1 MQIGLKTTFWYGKIE
16 TRKQRKGMNPVELL
30 KLLLTGS
37 VGAGLMVLIQKGI
50 ERHWQK
56 KDKQEEREEMTDAE
70 TRALMLALV
79 ENAKIMTI
87 DRFRWLVQK
96 YIEAGEMTLSD
107 RENMEDMYRS
117 YKALGGNGHLET
129 AVTEMRKI
137 PVLPD

>member
-1 MQIGLKTTFWYGKIE
+1 M
-16 TRKQRKGMNPVELL
+16 

-56 KDKQEEREEMTDAE
+56 KDKAEEREEMTDAE

-96 YIEAGEMTLSD
+96 YIEAGKISLSD
-107 RENMEDMYRS
+107 RENMEDMYQS
-117 YKALGGNGHLET
+117 YKALGGNGHLDT

-137 PVLPD
+137 PVIPD

>member
-1 MQIGLKTTFWYGKIE
+1 M
-16 TRKQRKGMNPVELL
+16 ELL

-37 VGAGLMVLIQKGI
+37 VGAGLMVLIQKGV
-50 ERHWQK
+50 ERHWRK
-56 KDKQEEREEMTDAE
+56 KDQKEEREEMTDAE

-96 YIEAGEMTLSD
+96 YIEAGEISLSD

-129 AVTEMRKI
+129 AVAEMRKI
-137 PVLPD
+137 PVKPD

>member
-1 MQIGLKTTFWYGKIE
+1 M
-16 TRKQRKGMNPVELL
+16 
-30 KLLLTGS
+30 LLTGS

-96 YIEAGEMTLSD
+96 YIEAGEISLSD

-129 AVTEMRKI
+129 AVHEMRKI
-137 PVLPD
+137 PVIPD

>member
-1 MQIGLKTTFWYGKIE
+1 MEF
-16 TRKQRKGMNPVELL
+16 L

-56 KDKQEEREEMTDAE
+56 KDKAEEREEMTDAE

-96 YIEAGEMTLSD
+96 YIEAGKISLSD
-107 RENMEDMYRS
+107 RENMEDMYQS
-117 YKALGGNGHLET
+117 YKALGGNGHLDT

-137 PVLPD
+137 PVIPD